1 MNSSLDEEIV
11 SGWLAPVELDEMLA
25 ALRHAGFSGDVYRG
39 GYADL
44 NATLEGDRAGALHFL
59 RHGYAESRVFGT
71 ALDPDGLDRLRQL
84 PVRNRVY
91 LMNLVVA
98 LATAWTGSNIRN
110 SNDVARHRPVIDRF
124 RSMGGVPLFILGD
137 ASASL
142 YRRGVLRDERWICP
156 LAMTPLQGGIEALL
170 RAPVK
175 LPKQDTGQEAIP
187 TIWKFGQH
195 DMQVGYPVH
204 RQHHGIHSGDMDASA
219 AFATPVIKAYAAC
232 LARHIPE
239 QERPQHWIASL
250 LPPVLQA
257 DPPSQDQDPV
267 MDPDSLLD
275 QTAMYRRFNI
285 LIEKAMVE
293 LGFNVVRN
301 FDSLLGK
308 SGVIDEHYLVE
319 KKNSDLPSYG
329 ATEGILSTSLW
340 GIIDSRPVAVP
351 PADMQ
356 EQFRR
361 LLDEIRTVQMG
372 APA

>member
-1 MNSSLDEEIV
+1 MNSNIDEEIV

-59 RHGYAESRVFGT
+59 RHGYAESRVFGI
-71 ALDPDGLDRLRQL
+71 ALDPGGLERLRQL

-91 LMNLVVA
+91 LMNVVIA
-98 LATAWTGSNIRN
+98 LATAWTGSNIRS
-110 SNDVARHRPVIDRF
+110 SNDVARHRSVIDQF

-156 LAMTPLQGGIEALL
+156 LAMTPLQGGIEELL
-170 RAPVK
+170 RTPTK
-175 LPKQDTGQEAIP
+175 TPRQDTGREAIP

-195 DMQVGYPVH
+195 DMQAGYPVH
-204 RQHHGIHSGDMDASA
+204 RQRHGIGPGDMDASA
-219 AFATPVIKAYAAC
+219 AFATPVIKAYAAY
-232 LARHIPE
+232 LARNIPV

-250 LPPVLQA
+250 LPPAWQA
-257 DPPSQDQDPV
+257 GSTLQDQDPV
-267 MDPDSLLD
+267 VDPDSLLD

-285 LIEKAMVE
+285 LLEKAVVE
-293 LGFNVVRN
+293 LGFDMVRN
-301 FDSLLGK
+301 FDSFLSR

-319 KKNSDLPSYG
+319 KKNSDLPSYS

-340 GIIDSRPVAVP
+340 AIVDSRPAAVP
-351 PADMQ
+351 SATMQ
-356 EQFRR
+356 EQFRQ

-372 APA
+372 EPA